1 MAGKSANY
9 WSCYKYALLGFI
21 SQLADLPRIEPER
34 VSPGNKTYLEDKN
47 YNFIIVAP
55 FL

>member
-1 MAGKSANY
+1 MTGKSANY

-21 SQLADLPRIEPER
+21 SQPVDLSRIEPER
-34 VSPGNKTYLEDKN
+34 VSLGNKTYLADKK